1 MQIYYAGTSLEA
13 DRVIYDQKTKRVH
26 AEGNVRLTETNGRTT
41 YGEIINLSDDFRDGF
56 VDSLRLD
63 MPEQTRLAARRAD
76 RSAGNITVFH
86 SGVYTACEACAE
98 DPLRPPKWQVKA
110 ARIIH
115 DQGEQMLYFENSTL
129 EFWGVPLAWMPYFS
143 FPDPTAKRKTGFLP
157 LTFSANSKFGVGI
170 TTPYYWALAP
180 NYDAT
185 LTPMFTTKQGPLVQ
199 GEWRHRLVNGSYTI
213 RASGIF
219 QLDKD
224 AYAGTPGDR
233 SFRGDINS
241 QGQFRLSDKWVF
253 GWDGTLLTDKSYYQD
268 YGFFKTANVNDLL
281 KATPDHVRS
290 QAYLQGS
297 GARSFFDM
305 RAMYFYGFSFFDDQ
319 KELPV
324 VHPVVNH
331 FYTFNQPVVGGE
343 LSIRSNLTSLN
354 RKAPDFEAI
363 TQAAFSGSFCLT
375 NADPA
380 LKLPNNCVLRG
391 VPGTFTRGSSEVNWR
406 RTITDSYGQMFTPFI
421 NLRGDVASVSVYDGP
436 GVSNFIATGQDQ
448 VARYMAAAG
457 LEYRYPFINVQPWG
471 TQTIEP
477 IAQVLVRPNK
487 TKIGA
492 IPNRGFAK
500 SQF

>member
-157 LTFSANSKFGVGI
+157 LTFSANSRFGVGI

-185 LTPMFTTKQGPLVQ
+185 IDADVHDQTGAARAGRVAASAGERLLYDPGIRHLPTRQGRLC
-199 GEWRHRLVNGSYTI
+199 RHARRPVDSAATSTARVSSGSPTNGS
-213 RASGIF
+213 S
-219 QLDKD
+219 
-224 AYAGTPGDR
+224 AGTER
-233 SFRGDINS
+233 CS
-241 QGQFRLSDKWVF
+241 Q
-253 GWDGTLLTDKSYYQD
+253 
-268 YGFFKTANVNDLL
+268 
-281 KATPDHVRS
+281 
-290 QAYLQGS
+290 
-297 GARSFFDM
+297 
-305 RAMYFYGFSFFDDQ
+305 
-319 KELPV
+319 
-324 VHPVVNH
+324 
-331 FYTFNQPVVGGE
+331 
-343 LSIRSNLTSLN
+343 TS
-354 RKAPDFEAI
+354 PI
-363 TQAAFSGSFCLT
+363 TRT
-375 NADPA
+375 M
-380 LKLPNNCVLRG
+380 
-391 VPGTFTRGSSEVNWR
+391 GSSKR
-406 RTITDSYGQMFTPFI
+406 RTS
-421 NLRGDVASVSVYDGP
+421 
-436 GVSNFIATGQDQ
+436 
-448 VARYMAAAG
+448 
-457 LEYRYPFINVQPWG
+457 
-471 TQTIEP
+471 TIC
-477 IAQVLVRPNK
+477 
-487 TKIGA
+487 
-492 IPNRGFAK
+492 
-500 SQF
+500 